1 MANALVMQRC
11 PLLPKI
17 TPSVNASL
25 PHCLFCT
32 KLHCLIPSLGEPRC
46 KMATPE
52 KIACASHISFF
63 LQALS
68 DQCSCLNINVEMFD
82 LFCMGLI
89 CTLKT
94 RALEYMLSKI
104 ISKHH
109 DKIHKATLHCSIYSI
124 LSSCSWVPCQ
134 IIIIVFET
142 DCIEPKSGWSRK
154 TSETAVAHEGCNDLT
169 CTSYHNSLV
178 EA

>member
-1 MANALVMQRC
+1 MVMQRC

-17 TPSVNASL
+17 TPSANASL

-63 LQALS
+63 WQALS
-68 DQCSCLNINVEMFD
+68 DQCSCLIINVEMFD

-89 CTLKT
+89 CALKT

-104 ISKHH
+104 LSKNH
-109 DKIHKATLHCSIYSI
+109 DIHKATFHCLIYSI
-124 LSSCSWVPCQ
+124 RSLCSWVLLSDNHHRLLNRLHRAL
-134 IIIIVFET
+134 VRV
-142 DCIEPKSGWSRK
+142 EPK
-154 TSETAVAHEGCNDLT
+154 D
-169 CTSYHNSLV
+169 
-178 EA
+178 

>member
-1 MANALVMQRC
+1 MVANALVMQRC

-17 TPSVNASL
+17 TLSVNASL

-63 LQALS
+63 GKFCLP
-68 DQCSCLNINVEMFD
+68 DQCPCMNINVEMFD
-82 LFCMGLI
+82 LFCISSI
-89 CTLKT
+89 CALKT

-104 ISKHH
+104 LSKHN
-109 DKIHKATLHCSIYSI
+109 HKALFQCSIYSI
-124 LSSCSWVPCQ
+124 CSSCSWVRLS
-134 IIIIVFET
+134 
-142 DCIEPKSGWSRK
+142 DNHHR
-154 TSETAVAHEGCNDLT
+154 L
-169 CTSYHNSLV
+169 
-178 EA
+178 